1 MSSSVHASW
10 ALPLSP
16 QTRSQPLSWFAV
28 LFQKLSIADCPL
40 YLRLLAGPDTEV
52 LSFVLKENETGEVEV
67 GPAPFAGAQMQP
79 RGAAG
84 GCRWAASTLLSIGGA
99 QWQQRWQ
106 QENAVKK
113 SSRGE
118 HWATVL

>member
-1 MSSSVHASW
+1 MSSSVRASW
-10 ALPLSP
+10 ALLLSP

-67 GPAPFAGAQMQP
+67 GPAPVAGAQMQP
-79 RGAAG
+79 RGCSGWVQVGGVHTAQHRWGPVAAALAAG
-84 GCRWAASTLLSIGGA
+84 KCREKVEPG
-99 QWQQRWQ
+99 
-106 QENAVKK
+106 
-113 SSRGE
+113 
-118 HWATVL
+118 